1 MEETLIHY
9 PSSHMA
15 RFQRHGNLNEETVRE
30 KAIRYLRE
38 LEQGRMSDSRISDT
52 YSKLRQYL
60 SPEDKV
66 VKEIC
71 RNVFHLCDLV
81 LSLTLKDFRNI

>member
-1 MEETLIHY
+1 M
-9 PSSHMA
+9 
-15 RFQRHGNLNEETVRE
+15 EETVRE

-66 VKEIC
+66 TKQRCVETFSI
-71 RNVFHLCDLV
+71 LAIPLV
-81 LSLTLKDFRNI
+81 LSFTLKDLRSFIDSIPKYLTET